1 MQEFSC
7 ESCGYHTLVYVY
19 FLEHMLRGHLLG
31 RANNSNGILIV
42 KKEWFVEDV
51 R

>member
-7 ESCGYHTLVYVY
+7 ESCGYHTQVFGY
-19 FLEHMLRGHLLG
+19 FEAHMMRGHLG
-31 RANNSNGILIV
+31 SANNSNGILVV

>member
-1 MQEFSC
+1 MQVFSC
-7 ESCGYHTLVYVY
+7 ESCGYHTLIFGY
-19 FLEHMLRGHLLG
+19 FQVHMLRGHLG
-31 RANNSNGILIV
+31 RDNNSNGILVV